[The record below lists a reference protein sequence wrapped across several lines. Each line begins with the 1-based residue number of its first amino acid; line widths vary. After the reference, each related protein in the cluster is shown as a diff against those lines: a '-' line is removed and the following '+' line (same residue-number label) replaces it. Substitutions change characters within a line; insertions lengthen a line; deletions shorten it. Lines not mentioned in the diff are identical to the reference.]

1 MLFKEDLIELLG
13 PRPWEQETKVS
24 IGENT
29 VGKPLETT
37 EAEAA
42 ASEAAIEAP
51 EPAQQMPSDESSDEE
66 SKQEGGADENA
77 A

>member
-1 MLFKEDLIELLG
+1 LLG
-13 PRPWEQETKVS
+13 QRPWEKETKVS

-29 VGKPLETT
+29 VGKPQETT

-42 ASEAAIEAP
+42 APEAPIEAP
-51 EPAQQMPSDESSDEE
+51 ELAQQMPSDESSDEE